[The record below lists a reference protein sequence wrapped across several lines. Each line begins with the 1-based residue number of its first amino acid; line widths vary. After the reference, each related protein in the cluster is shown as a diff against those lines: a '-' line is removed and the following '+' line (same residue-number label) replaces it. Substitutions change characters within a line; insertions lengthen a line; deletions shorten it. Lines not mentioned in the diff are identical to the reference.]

1 MNCTEI
7 CWVQHGET
15 VSEICGLWNSKKTE
29 HILVK
34 KNMKKWTKPGVGL
47 TKDGQCEY

>member
-1 MNCTEI
+1 MERQEARF
-7 CWVQHGET
+7 VDYGT
-15 VSEICGLWNSKKTE
+15 VKKTE